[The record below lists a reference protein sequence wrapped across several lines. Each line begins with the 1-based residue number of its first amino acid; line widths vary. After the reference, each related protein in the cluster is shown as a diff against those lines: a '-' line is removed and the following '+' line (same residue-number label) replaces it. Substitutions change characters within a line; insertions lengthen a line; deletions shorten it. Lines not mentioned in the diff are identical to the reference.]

1 MLKERLNNLKMTNRQ
16 GNLTFKTIGFGI
28 IVIGGAVVSFGNTNT
43 IKVIGGLMVA
53 VGSAIASLT

>member
-1 MLKERLNNLKMTNRQ
+1 MNKKANT
-16 GNLTFKTIGFGI
+16 TFKTIGFVI

-53 VGSAIASLT
+53 VGSAIASLS

>member
-1 MLKERLNNLKMTNRQ
+1 MNKKSSQQLK
-16 GNLTFKTIGFGI
+16 IAGFGI

-53 VGSAIASLT
+53 IGSAIASLT